1 MITDPS
7 TGRETEQP
15 TEQPIGQPTGEAAAT
30 PNLRRRRIIKVA
42 VLVVVLGLLA
52 PVGYSYASALTG
64 PGTDALS
71 VRSVE
76 WLRTH
81 HFRWLVNDVENFWYS
96 HHRPKKGGLPSRQLR
111 AQVNGSG
118 ASTPSI
124 VPPVTV
130 PRVVALPAPAALR
143 PFVASPLPGEGTW
156 QPIGLPVD
164 GVPAMYATYMRPDS
178 VYTSLVSAVAWID
191 PKLVSAVGYAG
202 AVEPGGAGWAHQLPI
217 PDSVRPS
224 LLAAFN
230 SGFRMQDA
238 RGGYYDSGRYARPLR
253 TGAAA
258 LWITA
263 EGVPHVGAWGRDA
276 TLTPD
281 VVYVRQNLE
290 LIVDGGSPVQ
300 GLDVGSSAQWG
311 WTVGNKVMVWRSGV
325 GETANGA
332 LVYAAGPDLSTHML
346 ADLLARA
353 GAVRAMELDINSAWV
368 DFFTYS
374 PPPAGLPPSDLTV
387 KKLLT
392 NMVPSTSHYLTASSR
407 DCIALFARR

>member
-1 MITDPS
+1 MITDPRTAES
-7 TGRETEQP
+7 TDKPGSEGPPGPHR
-15 TEQPIGQPTGEAAAT
+15 
-30 PNLRRRRIIKVA
+30 PNRRLIIKLA
-42 VLVVVLGLLA
+42 VLVAVVALLA

-81 HFRWLVNDVENFWYS
+81 HFRWLVSDVENFWYS
-96 HHRPKKGGLPSRQLR
+96 HHRPKKGGLPSQKLR
-111 AQVNGSG
+111 AQLHSGSSG
-118 ASTPSI
+118 TSSG
-124 VPPVTV
+124 PVSL
-130 PRVVALPAPAALR
+130 PKVVTLPAPAPLQ
-143 PFVASPLPGEGTW
+143 PFVSNPLPGEGTW
-156 QPIGLPVD
+156 QPLGQPVH

-178 VYTSLVSAVAWID
+178 VYTSLVSGIAWID

-202 AVEPGGAGWAHQLPI
+202 AVEPGGAGWPHQLPI
-217 PDSVRPS
+217 PDSVRPN

-230 SGFRMQDA
+230 SGFKMQDS
-238 RGGYYDSGRYARPLR
+238 RGGYYDAGRYARPLR
-253 TGAAA
+253 PGAAT

-263 EGVPHVGAWGRDA
+263 DGTPHVGAWGRDVTMTA
-276 TLTPD
+276 D
-281 VVYVRQNLE
+281 VVYARQNLD
-290 LIVDGGSPVQ
+290 LIVDAGRPAQ

-332 LVYAAGPDLSTHML
+332 LVYAAGPDLSVHML

-353 GAVRAMELDINSAWV
+353 GAVHAMELDINSAWV

-374 PPPAGLPPSDLTV
+374 PAPAGLPPADLAV
-387 KKLLT
+387 KKLLI
-392 NMVPSTSHYLTASSR
+392 NMVPSTSHYLTGSSR
-407 DCIALFARR
+407 DCFALFARP

>member
-1 MITDPS
+1 
-7 TGRETEQP
+7 
-15 TEQPIGQPTGEAAAT
+15 
-30 PNLRRRRIIKVA
+30 VA
-42 VLVVVLGLLA
+42 VLGLLA

-81 HFRWLVNDVENFWYS
+81 HFRWLVSDVENFWYS
-96 HHRPKKGGLPSRQLR
+96 HHRPKKGGLPSQKLQAQLHGGT
-111 AQVNGSG
+111 A
-118 ASTPSI
+118 TTM
-124 VPPVTV
+124 PPAHPPTFA
-130 PRVVALPAPAALR
+130 RVATLPPPAPLR
-143 PFVASPLPGEGTW
+143 PFVSSPLPGEGTW
-156 QPIGLPVD
+156 QPLGQPVD

-178 VYTSLVSAVAWID
+178 VYTSLLSSVAWID

-202 AVEPGGAGWAHQLPI
+202 AVEPGGAGWSHQLPI
-217 PDSVRPS
+217 PDSVRPN

-230 SGFRMQDA
+230 SGFKMQDA
-238 RGGYYDSGRYARPLR
+238 RGGYYDSGRYARPMR
-253 TGAAA
+253 VGAAT

-263 EGVPHVGAWGRDA
+263 DGTPHVGEWGRDVNV
-276 TLTPD
+276 TPNL
-281 VVYVRQNLE
+281 VYARQNLD
-290 LIVDGGSPVQ
+290 LIVDGGTPVQ

-332 LVYAAGPDLSTHML
+332 LVYAAGPDLSVHML

-374 PPPAGLPPSDLTV
+374 PAPPGLPAADLTV
-387 KKLLT
+387 KKLLVD
-392 NMVPSTSHYLTASSR
+392 MVPSTSHYLNDSSR
-407 DCIALFARR
+407 DCFALFARG